1 MVMKILLLEAGW
13 RQGCAVG
20 RPSRE
25 LQFLQDLSSA
35 PSPSRQPP
43 PRAGKHSVW
52 GRQSLVLALRWGCPV
67 TLCSFTS
74 AWKTR
79 GLPPDSRGAR
89 KAASV
94 AWLSSMEL
102 LVDPVSGR
110 AEHCLGVKWRAGTSV
125 VCGKPKGSGT
135 IQPSKPVLLL
145 LSLYGSVSESEWAKL
160 RRQIDLCAKLLRNSS
175 GPIASSWLFRLTACS
190 PATVGQEK
198 EVKCPGAQQDK
209 SIPFP
214 ASGLIPK
221 TWPNGCT
228 GLPLKFWVRIRQQ
241 REQVSAWHK
250 IQPPRSTW
258 KFSHKRE
265 PADTLHSRARPGIP
279 LAY

>member
-43 PRAGKHSVW
+43 PRAGKHSVR

-110 AEHCLGVKWRAGTSV
+110 AEHCLGVRTNGELALLWYVGS
-125 VCGKPKGSGT
+125 PKGVGPYS
-135 IQPSKPVLLL
+135 QAN
-145 LSLYGSVSESEWAKL
+145 LS
-160 RRQIDLCAKLLRNSS
+160 CCSS
-175 GPIASSWLFRLTACS
+175 ACM
-190 PATVGQEK
+190 AACQR
-198 EVKCPGAQQDK
+198 
-209 SIPFP
+209 
-214 ASGLIPK
+214 ASGLSYADRQICARSSCVTVLAPL
-221 TWPNGCT
+221 PAPGCSVW
-228 GLPLKFWVRIRQQ
+228 LRAPRQPWG
-241 REQVSAWHK
+241 R
-250 IQPPRSTW
+250 R
-258 KFSHKRE
+258 R
-265 PADTLHSRARPGIP
+265 R
-279 LAY
+279 

>member
-43 PRAGKHSVW
+43 PRAGKHSVR

-102 LVDPVSGR
+102 LVDPS
-110 AEHCLGVKWRAGTSV
+110 
-125 VCGKPKGSGT
+125 
-135 IQPSKPVLLL
+135 
-145 LSLYGSVSESEWAKL
+145 
-160 RRQIDLCAKLLRNSS
+160 
-175 GPIASSWLFRLTACS
+175 
-190 PATVGQEK
+190 VGQGWALPWCQME
-198 EVKCPGAQQDK
+198 
-209 SIPFP
+209 SWHF
-214 ASGLIPK
+214 SGM
-221 TWPNGCT
+221 WEA
-228 GLPLKFWVRIRQQ
+228 Q
-241 REQVSAWHK
+241 REWDHTAEQTCPAAP
-250 IQPPRSTW
+250 QPVWQRV
-258 KFSHKRE
+258 RE
-265 PADTLHSRARPGIP
+265 RVG
-279 LAY
+279 